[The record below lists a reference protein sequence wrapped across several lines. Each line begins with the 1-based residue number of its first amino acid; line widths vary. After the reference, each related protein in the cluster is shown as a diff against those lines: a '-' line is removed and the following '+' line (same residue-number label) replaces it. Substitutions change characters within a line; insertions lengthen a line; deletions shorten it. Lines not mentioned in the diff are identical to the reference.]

1 MSISNEELNEIREAF
16 CCELD
21 SLCEEY
27 PSFLQFLIFRNKA
40 KFWDFCALDEYEI
53 ESSRDV
59 EIEAGGTKVV
69 IIFNNSDWVLKIPFN
84 MQANSNTV
92 KGKYPD
98 YCHIEEKN
106 YQKAAEKGVEEFF
119 APIFRLDDYEF
130 EDGCCSYSC
139 PIYAMERIDVDEEE
153 NSSLGLS
160 LSGELE
166 YEDDE
171 YYEEPSSEELA
182 IACLEN
188 CWGIERVIEL
198 QDFLCD
204 NGINDVHTGNV
215 GVNSKGM
222 YVICDY
228 SGY

>member
-1 MSISNEELNEIREAF
+1 MSISKEELNKIRGFF
-16 CCELD
+16 CSELD

-27 PSFLQFLIFRNKA
+27 PSFLQFLIFRTRNK
-40 KFWDFCALDEYEI
+40 FCDFCQLDEYEA
-53 ESSRDV
+53 EGWRDL
-59 EIEAGGTKVV
+59 EIEAGETKAV
-69 IIFNNSDWVLKIPFN
+69 IIFNDSDWILKIPFN
-84 MQANSNTV
+84 MQANSNKT

-106 YQKAAEKGVEEFF
+106 YQKAVESGVEEFF

-153 NSSLGLS
+153 NSSLGMS
-160 LSGELE
+160 LSGEPE
-166 YEDDE
+166 EDE

-182 IACLEN
+182 VACLEN
-188 CWGIERVIEL
+188 SWGVERAIDL

-204 NGINDVHTGNV
+204 NDINDIHTGNI